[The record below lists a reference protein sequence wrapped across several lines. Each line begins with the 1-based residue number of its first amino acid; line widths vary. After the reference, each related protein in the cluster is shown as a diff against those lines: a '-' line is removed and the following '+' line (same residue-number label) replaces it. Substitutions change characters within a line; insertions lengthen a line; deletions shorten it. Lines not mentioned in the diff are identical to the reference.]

1 MNIDNDA
8 KAREREL
15 LTLDFLGECG
25 ELLASFGAAICA
37 AAAAENRE
45 ALELALRHARGT
57 LLEAISEFKVL
68 CGQGGAK

>member
-1 MNIDNDA
+1 MASNKNRDA
-8 KAREREL
+8 EL

-45 ALELALRHARGT
+45 ALELAIRHARAT
-57 LLEAISEFKVL
+57 VLEAIAGFKDL
-68 CGQGGAK
+68 TAEAARDE